1 MKIQIDRKK
10 KILLLKWLQNGFI
23 ETNDIPELNEI
34 RDNWFL
40 TLMKEIDAAITAEE
54 NNNIVENIKIKDY
67 GSK

>member
-40 TLMKEIDAAITAEE
+40 TLMKETDAAKQEE
-54 NNNIVENIKIKDY
+54 NNNTVETIKD
-67 GSK
+67 

>member
-40 TLMKEIDAAITAEE
+40 TLMKETDAALTAEE

>member
-1 MKIQIDRKK
+1 MKIQINRKE

-40 TLMKEIDAAITAEE
+40 TLMKETDAAITAEE

>member
-1 MKIQIDRKK
+1 MKIQINRKK

-40 TLMKEIDAAITAEE
+40 TLMKETDAAITAEE

-67 GSK
+67 GRK

>member
-1 MKIQIDRKK
+1 MKIQINRKK

-40 TLMKEIDAAITAEE
+40 TLMKETDAAITAEE

>member
-40 TLMKEIDAAITAEE
+40 TLMKETDAAITAEE

>member
-40 TLMKEIDAAITAEE
+40 TLMKETDAATAVEE
-54 NNNIVENIKIKDY
+54 GNNNTVETIKD
-67 GSK
+67 

>member
-1 MKIQIDRKK
+1 MKIQINRKK
-10 KILLLKWLQNGFI
+10 KILLLKWLKNGFI

-40 TLMKEIDAAITAEE
+40 TLMKETDAAITAEE

>member
-34 RDNWFL
+34 RENWFL
-40 TLMKEIDAAITAEE
+40 TLMKETDAAITAEE

>member
-40 TLMKEIDAAITAEE
+40 TLMKETDAATAVEEE
-54 NNNIVENIKIKDY
+54 NNNTVETIKD
-67 GSK
+67 

>member
-40 TLMKEIDAAITAEE
+40 TLMKETDAATAVDEE
-54 NNNIVENIKIKDY
+54 THNTVETIKD
-67 GSK
+67 

>member
-1 MKIQIDRKK
+1 MKIQIDRAKR
-10 KILLLKWLQNGFI
+10 IAIIKWLHSGVI

-40 TLMKEIDAAITAEE
+40 TLMKETDAAITAEE